1 MRSAKKGFT
10 LIELLI
16 VVVIVGIL
24 ALAAIPLI
32 TANTRDARRSEGE
45 QMLGS
50 VKNQGKVAYAK
61 LGTNKPSSIVGQL
74 GTTPPTGWNVE
85 LTQLT
90 GKYYVVN
97 PTATLNLP
105 AVTITA
111 TPTGTSGN
119 ANDGTA
125 QGVFN
130 FDNPGADAITFS

>member
-1 MRSAKKGFT
+1 MRNKKGFT

-61 LGTNKPSSIVGQL
+61 HGTATILTLVGDI
-74 GTTPPTGWNVE
+74 TDNTGWGCTA
-85 LTQLT
+85 TQLV
-90 GKYYVVN
+90 GKYYTVVDPATGTM
-97 PTATLNLP
+97 PTA
-105 AVTITA
+105 VVVTA
-111 TPTGTSGN
+111 TANNGT
-119 ANDGTA
+119 DGTA
-125 QGVFN
+125 TGTFN
-130 FDNPGADAITFS
+130 FDAPGADTISFP